1 MIKEKKTAVKDQSN
15 IGSALKDKRGSDKRK
30 LLRYYFRNMDVEVAS
45 EDCVQLLPAY
55 KLQ

>member
-15 IGSALKDKRGSDKRK
+15 IGSALKDKRK